1 MKIKDFIGRKVIGKE
16 RANFY
21 NNTREGT
28 VWVIYQAEDP
38 EVIDP
43 DYIGLVDPK
52 AYENPSVLTYRIQHV
67 YSREFWEYF
76 QLYEES
82 NAVASKRLER
92 IED

>member
-28 VWVIYQAEDP
+28 VWIIYQAEDP
-38 EVIDP
+38 DVINP

-52 AYENPSVLTYRIQHV
+52 EYDNPAVFRYRIQHV
-67 YSREFWEYF
+67 YANTFWDNFE
-76 QLYEES
+76 LYKES
-82 NAVASKRLER
+82 NSVASKKLMRM
-92 IED
+92 ED